1 MRITQGSF
9 SFLPELSD
17 GQITRQIQYCLDK
30 GWALAIEYTDDPHPR
45 NTYWEMFGPPMF
57 DLRDPAGI
65 MLEMANCRKA
75 FRGYYIRMTAFD
87 SSQGVESIVMS
98 FIVNRP
104 QVEPGFRLV
113 RHEDKG
119 RTVRYSI
126 ESYAVQNNPEG
137 ARY

>member
-1 MRITQGSF
+1 MRITQGTF
-9 SFLPELSD
+9 SFLPELTD
-17 GQITRQIQYCLDK
+17 GQITKQIDYCLDK
-30 GWALAIEYTDDPHPR
+30 GWALGIEYTDDPHPR

-65 MLEMANCRKA
+65 MLELANCRKTFA
-75 FRGYYIRMTAFD
+75 NYYIRMTAFD

-104 QVEPGFRLV
+104 EIEPGFRLV

-126 ESYAVQNNPEG
+126 ESYAVQKNPEG